1 LHLLLDHDGYLLSF
15 AVITKIL
22 YLLTEVSF
30 LDTLNPTMDE
40 RSIAKNIKVL
50 RLNKKMSLDKLS
62 QMTGLT
68 KGYLSK
74 IERSHKAPPLS
85 TLNKIALTLDV
96 DVTFFLKEN
105 TEEVRDIK
113 LAIVKR
119 RERKKVVTKGSLYGY
134 EYEALAYNKPGKNM
148 EPFILLP
155 ALTKEATFQH
165 DGEEFM
171 YVLEG
176 VHEFKYDRKKY
187 ILRKG
192 DSIYFD
198 SRIPHSGR
206 SLGDKKAK
214 ILTVIYSYK
223 RLGHLLGSDKL

>member
-1 LHLLLDHDGYLLSF
+1 
-15 AVITKIL
+15 
-22 YLLTEVSF
+22 
-30 LDTLNPTMDE
+30 MDE
-40 RSIAKNIKVL
+40 KSIARNIKAL
-50 RLNKKMSLDKLS
+50 RLNKKMSLDILS
-62 QMTGLT
+62 HLTGLT

-85 TLNKIALTLDV
+85 TLNKIASTLDV

-105 TEEVRDIK
+105 TEEVIDTN
-113 LAIVKR
+113 LAVVRKG
-119 RERKKVVTKGSLYGY
+119 ERKKVITEGSLYGY

-148 EPFILLP
+148 EPFILSP
-155 ALTKEATFQH
+155 ALNKEATFQH

-176 VHEFKYDRKKY
+176 RHEFTYNGKKY
-187 ILRKG
+187 VLKRG

-223 RLGHLLGSDKL
+223 R

>member
-1 LHLLLDHDGYLLSF
+1 M
-15 AVITKIL
+15 
-22 YLLTEVSF
+22 
-30 LDTLNPTMDE
+30 NE
-40 RSIAKNIKVL
+40 RSIAKNIKNL
-50 RLNKKMSLDKLS
+50 RLNKKISLDKLS
-62 QMTGLT
+62 QLTGLT

-105 TEEVRDIK
+105 SEEVRDTR
-113 LAIVKR
+113 LTVVKNR
-119 RERKKVVTKGSLYGY
+119 DRKKVVTKGSLYGY

-148 EPFILLP
+148 EPFIISP
-155 ALTKEATFQH
+155 ALNKEATFQH

-176 VHEFKYDRKKY
+176 THEFNYDGKKY
-187 ILRKG
+187 ILKKG

-198 SRIPHSGR
+198 SRVPHSGR
-206 SLGDKKAK
+206 SLGGKKAK
-214 ILTVIYSYK
+214 VLTIIYSYK
-223 RLGHLLGSDKL
+223 R

>member
-1 LHLLLDHDGYLLSF
+1 
-15 AVITKIL
+15 
-22 YLLTEVSF
+22 LTDVSI
-30 LDTLNPTMDE
+30 LDTLRPTMNE
-40 RSIAKNIKVL
+40 RSIAKNIKNL

-62 QMTGLT
+62 QLTGLT

-85 TLNKIALTLDV
+85 TLNKIALTMDV

-105 TEEVRDIK
+105 SEEVKDTRLTVVKNRD
-113 LAIVKR
+113 
-119 RERKKVVTKGSLYGY
+119 RKKVVTKGSLYGY

-148 EPFILLP
+148 EPFIISP
-155 ALTKEATFQH
+155 ALNKEATFQH

-176 VHEFKYDRKKY
+176 THEFNYDEKKY
-187 ILRKG
+187 ILKKG

-198 SRIPHSGR
+198 SRVPHSGR
-206 SLGDKKAK
+206 SLGGKKAK
-214 ILTVIYSYK
+214 ILTIIYSYK
-223 RLGHLLGSDKL
+223 R

>member
-1 LHLLLDHDGYLLSF
+1 
-15 AVITKIL
+15 
-22 YLLTEVSF
+22 
-30 LDTLNPTMDE
+30 MDE
-40 RSIAKNIKVL
+40 KSIAGNIKAL
-50 RLNKKMSLDKLS
+50 RLSKKMSLDELS
-62 QMTGLT
+62 HLTGLT

-85 TLNKIALTLDV
+85 TLNKIALTMDV

-105 TEEVRDIK
+105 SEEVRDTK
-113 LAIVKR
+113 LAVVRKG
-119 RERKKVVTKGSLYGY
+119 ETKKVATKGSLSLYGY
-134 EYEALAYNKPGKNM
+134 EYEALAYNKPKKNM
-148 EPFILLP
+148 EPFIISP
-155 ALTKEATFQH
+155 AMDGEATFQH

-176 VHEFKYDRKKY
+176 RHEFTYNGEKY
-187 ILRKG
+187 ILKSG

-198 SRIPHSGR
+198 SRVPHSGR

-223 RLGHLLGSDKL
+223 R

>member
-1 LHLLLDHDGYLLSF
+1 MTD
-15 AVITKIL
+15 
-22 YLLTEVSF
+22 VSI
-30 LDTLNPTMDE
+30 LDTLKPTMDE
-40 RSIAKNIKVL
+40 RSIARNINAL
-50 RLNKKMSLDKLS
+50 RLNKKMSLDELS
-62 QMTGLT
+62 QLTGLT

-85 TLNKIALTLDV
+85 TLNKIALNMDV
-96 DVTFFLKEN
+96 DVTFLLKEN

-113 LAIVKR
+113 LAVVR
-119 RERKKVVTKGSLYGY
+119 RRDRKKVVTKGSLYGY

-148 EPFILLP
+148 EPFIISP
-155 ALTKEATFQH
+155 ALDKEVIFQH

-171 YVLEG
+171 YILEG
-176 VHEFKYDRKKY
+176 THEFKYDGKKY
-187 ILRKG
+187 ILKKG

-214 ILTVIYSYK
+214 ILTIIYSYK
-223 RLGHLLGSDKL
+223 RWEHLQEAISH

>member
-1 LHLLLDHDGYLLSF
+1 
-15 AVITKIL
+15 
-22 YLLTEVSF
+22 
-30 LDTLNPTMDE
+30 MDE
-40 RSIAKNIKVL
+40 KSIARNIKTL
-50 RLNKKMSLDKLS
+50 RLNRKMSLDALS
-62 QMTGLT
+62 HLTGLT

-105 TEEVRDIK
+105 TEEVKDTN
-113 LAIVKR
+113 LAVVRKG
-119 RERKKVVTKGSLYGY
+119 ERKKVATKGSLYGY
-134 EYEALAYNKPGKNM
+134 EYEALAHNKPGKNM
-148 EPFILLP
+148 EPFIISP
-155 ALTKEATFQH
+155 ALNKEAIFQH

-176 VHEFKYDRKKY
+176 RHEFTYDGKKY
-187 ILRKG
+187 VLRRG

-223 RLGHLLGSDKL
+223 R

>member
-1 LHLLLDHDGYLLSF
+1 MRGNLLF
-15 AVITKIL
+15 
-22 YLLTEVSF
+22 LLTVVSI
-30 LDTLNPTMDE
+30 LDTLRPTMNE
-40 RSIAKNIKVL
+40 RSIAKNIKNL
-50 RLNKKMSLDKLS
+50 RLNKKISLDKLS
-62 QMTGLT
+62 QLTGLT

-105 TEEVRDIK
+105 SEEVRDTRLTVLK
-113 LAIVKR
+113 NR
-119 RERKKVVTKGSLYGY
+119 DRKKVVTKGSLYGY

-148 EPFILLP
+148 EPFIISP
-155 ALTKEATFQH
+155 ALNKEATFQH

-176 VHEFKYDRKKY
+176 IHEFTYDGKKY
-187 ILRKG
+187 ILRRG

-198 SRIPHSGR
+198 SRVPHSGR
-206 SLGDKKAK
+206 SLGGKKAK
-214 ILTVIYSYK
+214 VLTIIYSYK
-223 RLGHLLGSDKL
+223 R

>member
-1 LHLLLDHDGYLLSF
+1 M
-15 AVITKIL
+15 
-22 YLLTEVSF
+22 
-30 LDTLNPTMDE
+30 DTLKPAMDE
-40 RSIAKNIKVL
+40 RSIARNIKAL
-50 RLNKKMSLDKLS
+50 RLNKRMSLDELSKL
-62 QMTGLT
+62 TGLT

-85 TLNKIALTLDV
+85 TLNKIALTMDV

-113 LAIVKR
+113 LAVVRKGKR
-119 RERKKVVTKGSLYGY
+119 KRVVTKGSLYGY

-148 EPFILLP
+148 EPFIISPTLD
-155 ALTKEATFQH
+155 KEATFQH

-171 YVLEG
+171 YVLDG
-176 VHEFKYDRKKY
+176 VHEFTYDGKKY
-187 ILRKG
+187 ILKRG

-206 SLGDKKAK
+206 SLGNKKAR
-214 ILTVIYSYK
+214 ILTIIYSYK
-223 RLGHLLGSDKL
+223 R

>member
-1 LHLLLDHDGYLLSF
+1 
-15 AVITKIL
+15 
-22 YLLTEVSF
+22 
-30 LDTLNPTMDE
+30 LDTLKPAMDE
-40 RSIAKNIKVL
+40 RSIARNIKAL
-50 RLNKKMSLDKLS
+50 RLNKRMSLDELSKL
-62 QMTGLT
+62 TGLT

-85 TLNKIALTLDV
+85 TLNKIALTMDV

-113 LAIVKR
+113 LAVVRKGKR
-119 RERKKVVTKGSLYGY
+119 KRVVTKGSLYGY

-148 EPFILLP
+148 EPFIISP
-155 ALTKEATFQH
+155 ALDKEATFQH

-171 YVLEG
+171 YVLDG
-176 VHEFKYDRKKY
+176 VHEFTYDEKKY
-187 ILRKG
+187 ILKRG

-214 ILTVIYSYK
+214 ILTIIYSYK
-223 RLGHLLGSDKL
+223 R

>member
-1 LHLLLDHDGYLLSF
+1 MPGSSLIYNDLQNNCQGF
-15 AVITKIL
+15 GPFP
-22 YLLTEVSF
+22 LTYVSN
-30 LDTLNPTMDE
+30 LDTLWATMDE
-40 RSIAKNIKVL
+40 KSIAGNIKAL
-50 RLNKKMSLDKLS
+50 RQNKKMSLDELS
-62 QMTGLT
+62 RLTGLT

-74 IERSHKAPPLS
+74 IERSYKAPPLS
-85 TLNKIALTLDV
+85 TLNKIALTMDV

-105 TEEVRDIK
+105 AEEVRDTK
-113 LAIVKR
+113 LTIVRKG
-119 RERKKVVTKGSLYGY
+119 ERKKVVTKGSLYGY

-148 EPFILLP
+148 EPFIISP
-155 ALTKEATFQH
+155 ALDGEATFQH

-176 VHEFKYDRKKY
+176 RHEFTYNGEKY
-187 ILRKG
+187 ILKSG

-214 ILTVIYSYK
+214 ILTIIYSYK
-223 RLGHLLGSDKL
+223 R